1 MDTTAVVIDAPG
13 ELHLRTLA
21 LPSPGPGQLL
31 VQVEWSGIS
40 TGTERLLWSGRMPM
54 FPGMGYP
61 LVPGYE
67 SVGRVVHAD
76 GSSKVRVGDRVFVP
90 GASCFG
96 EVRGL
101 FGGAASH
108 LVVPETRVVR
118 IDEKLG
124 EKGVLL
130 ALAATARHALASGDG
145 RMPELIVGH
154 GVLGRLMARL
164 AVCSGA
170 APVVWETNPTRA
182 QGARGYAVMSPADDA
197 RRDYRTVVDVSGDA
211 SLVDTLIGRLARGG
225 ELVLAGFYETISF
238 AFPPAFIKEARIRVA
253 AEWQPTDLAAVT
265 ALVAAEKLSLDD
277 LITHRAPFVNAAEA
291 YATAFTD
298 PTCLK
303 MLLDWGACR

>member
-1 MDTTAVVIDAPG
+1 MDTTAVVINAPG
-13 ELHLRTLA
+13 ELQLRTLA
-21 LPSPGPGQLL
+21 LPSPVSGQLV

-40 TGTERLLWSGRMPM
+40 TGTERLLWSGRMPP

-67 SVGRVVHAD
+67 SVGRVVHAE
-76 GSSKVRVGDRVFVP
+76 GSTKVRVGDRVFVP

-101 FGGAASH
+101 FGGAASR
-108 LVVPETRVVR
+108 LVVPEARVVR
-118 IDEKLG
+118 IDERLA

-145 RMPELIVGH
+145 LPPDLIVGH

-164 AVCSGA
+164 AVCSGG

-182 QGARGYAVMSPADDA
+182 GGAEGYLVLDPKDDA
-197 RRDYRTVVDVSGDA
+197 RRDYRTIVDVSGA
-211 SLVDTLIGRLARGG
+211 AEGVDGLIGRLARGG
-225 ELVLAGFYETISF
+225 ELVLAGFYDTVSF
-238 AFPPAFIKEARIRVA
+238 AFPPAFMKEARIRIA
-253 AEWQPTDLAAVT
+253 AEWQPADLAAVT
-265 ALVAAEKLSLDD
+265 SLVASEKLSLDG
-277 LITHRAPFVNAAEA
+277 LITHRAPFSNAADA

-303 MLLDWGACR
+303 MLLDWGVSG